1 MRETPPRKRSADAR
15 PPLDGLLCAMVLA
28 PRTYARNRFF
38 RLFELPDYARV
49 RQRAKHVRG
58 LIREVL
64 GVGSRKAEIIGTQVL
79 DDRVLLKLCVQGLN
93 YERTTSLTLLEW
105 SLVNYALC
113 RAEGARASAE
123 DEALVTESLQA
134 LGADLPIP

>member
-1 MRETPPRKRSADAR
+1 
-15 PPLDGLLCAMVLA
+15 MVLA

-49 RQRAKHVRG
+49 RQRAKRVRG

-64 GVGSRKAEIIGTQVL
+64 GAGSRKAEIIGTQVL
-79 DDRVLLKLCVQGLN
+79 DDRVLLKLSVQGLN

-105 SLVNYALC
+105 SLVNYAVC
-113 RAEGARASAE
+113 RSQGTPAAPE
-123 DEALVTESLQA
+123 DEAVVTSSLQA
-134 LGADLPIP
+134 LGADLPLSPPSTVTFS